1 MQENVNKQIWTI
13 KLGIR
18 LISHPGIMMA
28 LVHELKNSE
37 KHYEKTSVKLVD
49 FKVFNE
55 EKFNDSQVINNE

>member
-1 MQENVNKQIWTI
+1 MQENVNKQTWTI

-37 KHYEKTSVKLVD
+37 KHYEKTVVKLVD
-49 FKVFNE
+49 FNE
-55 EKFNDSQVINNE
+55 VKFNDSQVINDK